1 MFWFDLEKE
10 MFKCW
15 QCISDLYFVCVESRL
30 QRELVN
36 LSVSAVASPGAEHIE
51 NIASNKTSNMSTA
64 KQDITQVLDVELS
77 TAAGS

>member
-1 MFWFDLEKE
+1 M
-10 MFKCW
+10 
-15 QCISDLYFVCVESRL
+15 
-30 QRELVN
+30 
-36 LSVSAVASPGAEHIE
+36 SAVASPGAEHIE